1 MPKYTF
7 ICNKCGKQI
16 QKYLSSSQ
24 RFNQCDCGETV
35 ERSMPNISG
44 TKTTE
49 TVDKLLNRKHID
61 GQIGALKER
70 KLDYYWEVEVPKMV
84 DSGIYSIETMLE
96 QGWVY
101 YNEKGELTART
112 KPIQKS

>member
-1 MPKYTF
+1 MPKYSFACT
-7 ICNKCGKQI
+7 KCGKLTKKYVLAS
-16 QKYLSSSQ
+16 QK
-24 RFNQCDCGETV
+24 FNQCDCGETV

-61 GQIGALKER
+61 GQANALKER
-70 KLDYYWEVEVPKMV
+70 KLDHYWEVEVPNMV

-101 YNEKGELTART
+101 YNEKGELAPRT